1 MKWHTLSAKQAL
13 SKLSVTKESGLSVEQ
28 AECRLQSFGEN
39 KLGASK
45 KKSIFSRFFAQL
57 NDFMIIVLLLCA
69 GVSLAVSFLSGDP
82 DFTDPVVILLIV
94 LINAGVGVVQE
105 SRAQN
110 AIDKL
115 RETSH
120 MTATVLRDG
129 KLSEVAP
136 ELLVPGDIIKLKAG
150 DIVPADARL
159 IESVGL
165 CVEESSLTGESEAV
179 STWKYLSTTLTIY
192 NRSSC
197 YKLSISSFSSKS
209 TSSRVTSV

>member
-13 SKLSVTKESGLSVEQ
+13 SKLSVTEDYGLSSQQ

-39 KLGASK
+39 KLATSK
-45 KKSIFSRFFAQL
+45 KKSIFSRFLAQL

-69 GVSLAVSFLSGDP
+69 GVSLAVSFLSGEP

-120 MTATVLRDG
+120 MTVSVVR
-129 KLSEVAP
+129 
-136 ELLVPGDIIKLKAG
+136 LKYHPNCLC
-150 DIVPADARL
+150 PA
-159 IESVGL
+159 I
-165 CVEESSLTGESEAV
+165 
-179 STWKYLSTTLTIY
+179 
-192 NRSSC
+192 
-197 YKLSISSFSSKS
+197 
-209 TSSRVTSV
+209 